1 MQANL
6 TRAPQM
12 TPQAL
17 SGAPGSDAAVTTRD
31 SREQRERE
39 AAWRRGR
46 EAAAVETAGGE
57 VPRDPYVGTAN
68 PRVAARAFAALAEN
82 VRDYA
87 IFLMDTEGVITFW
100 GEGARLM
107 KWWTR
112 EEAEGGHLRLL
123 YPPGGSEDGTAEAH
137 LAEAAARGEYTGE
150 GQRIRSDGSTFWAGI
165 TLTALFDDDGAL
177 LGFAKVTRD
186 LTAQRAAEAAMR
198 AANEAT
204 EEAFR
209 AAEAARTQSEEANRT
224 KSLFLATMSHEIR
237 TPLNAVI
244 GYSDLL
250 DLEIAGPL
258 TDLQRSQLRRIRG
271 SSMHLLGIIDEVLD
285 FSRVEAGRV
294 EVERSAVRL
303 SRPIDGALQMVQ
315 VEAANRRLELTDAV
329 SARAADVPCWGDE
342 DRVRQVLVVLLSNA
356 IKFTAPGGRITVSAG
371 TAAQPSPDAQLG
383 GEGPWVYVRVE
394 DTGHGIPAGRLSA
407 IFEPFEQAD
416 MALTR
421 QHGGTGLGLT
431 IARRLAR
438 LMGGDLTVRS
448 EVGTGT
454 AFFLWLE
461 AAPEEALTS
470 ALSRSGHMD
479 APGPGVFHEVRDVIF
494 AELERLLHVYVGRLR
509 SDPATASAHALSEQE
524 LEDHLATFL
533 ADVAATLP
541 AVDLTTRD
549 VEATVDG
556 SAIQRTL
563 GERHGKQRF
572 RLGWH
577 ESELARDFEI
587 LREELSAAIRRRIH
601 RERPD
606 EVEETIGAVLEFV
619 GAAERVSLAA
629 YRHAV
634 EEAGGTASRV

>member
-1 MQANL
+1 
-6 TRAPQM
+6 M
-12 TPQAL
+12 TPEAL
-17 SGAPGSDAAVTTRD
+17 SGAPGSAVAV
-31 SREQRERE
+31 SPEGWPEQRERE

-46 EAAAVETAGGE
+46 EHAA
-57 VPRDPYVGTAN
+57 RDPHVGAAH
-68 PRVAARAFAALAEN
+68 PAVAARAFAALAEN

-87 IFLMDTEGVITFW
+87 IFLMDTGGVITFW

-107 KWWTR
+107 KWWTK

-123 YPPGGSEDGTAEAH
+123 YPPGGAEDGTAEAH
-137 LAEAAARGEYTGE
+137 LAEAAERGEYTGE
-150 GQRIRSDGSTFWAGI
+150 GQRVRSDGSTFWAGV
-165 TLTALFDDDGAL
+165 TLTALFDGDGAP

-186 LTAQRAAEAAMR
+186 LTARRAAEAAMR
-198 AANEAT
+198 AANEAA

-209 AAEAARTQSEEANRT
+209 AAEAARTQSDEANQA

-294 EVERSAVRL
+294 EVDRSAVRL
-303 SRPIDGALQMVQ
+303 ARPIEAALQMVQ
-315 VEAANRRLELTDAV
+315 VQAAHRRLQLTDAV
-329 SARAADVPCWGDE
+329 SRLAADVPCWGDE
-342 DRVRQVLVVLLSNA
+342 GRVRQILVVLLSNA

-371 TAAQPSPDAQLG
+371 TAARPSPDAQLRG
-383 GEGPWVYVRVE
+383 PGPWAYVRVE

-454 AFFLWLE
+454 AFFLWLA

-470 ALSRSGHMD
+470 ALSRGGHVD
-479 APGPGVFHEVRDVIF
+479 PPGPGVFLEVRDVIF

-509 SDPATASAHALSEQE
+509 SDPATPPAPTRSASRSWRTTWPPSSPISPPPSPPWTSRRATTWRRRWTAPRSSARWATAMGSSASASAGGSLSWR
-524 LEDHLATFL
+524 ATS
-533 ADVAATLP
+533 
-541 AVDLTTRD
+541 R
-549 VEATVDG
+549 
-556 SAIQRTL
+556 SC
-563 GERHGKQRF
+563 
-572 RLGWH
+572 
-577 ESELARDFEI
+577 ARSSPPP
-587 LREELSAAIRRRIH
+587 SAA
-601 RERPD
+601 
-606 EVEETIGAVLEFV
+606 A
-619 GAAERVSLAA
+619 S
-629 YRHAV
+629 
-634 EEAGGTASRV
+634 TASARTRWKRRSAR